1 MNMALSTI
9 AVVAVSIAACIFDLR
24 TRRIPNALTFGA
36 AMGAWVVALAQG
48 GPAALGWSTAAWLL
62 ATLLFF
68 PAFALGGMGA
78 GDVKLIGALG
88 AWLGP
93 LGVIYL
99 AFYTALAGGVMALV
113 AVLARG
119 YLREAFRN
127 LYLLL
132 MHWRVQGLRPHP
144 DLSLE
149 TSRGPRL
156 AYAIPI
162 AAGALA
168 TLWRQ

>member
-1 MNMALSTI
+1 MELSTI
-9 AVVAVSIAACIFDLR
+9 AVIAVSLTACIFDMR
-24 TRRIPNALTFGA
+24 TRRIPNVLTLGA
-36 AMGAWVVALAQG
+36 AAGAWVVALAQG

-132 MHWRVQGLRPHP
+132 MYWRVQGLRPHP

>member
-1 MNMALSTI
+1 MELSTI
-9 AVVAVSIAACIFDLR
+9 AVITVSLTACIFDVR
-24 TRRIPNALTFGA
+24 SRRIPNALTLGA
-36 AMGAWVVALAQG
+36 AVGAWILAVALG
-48 GPAALGWSTAAWLL
+48 GPSALGWSATGWLL
-62 ATLLFF
+62 GALLFF

-78 GDVKLIGALG
+78 GDVKLLAGLG

-93 LGVIYL
+93 VGVIYL

-113 AVLARG
+113 VVLARG
-119 YLREAFRN
+119 FFREAFRN
-127 LYLLL
+127 VWLLL
-132 MHWRVQGLRPHP
+132 MYWRIQGLRPHP
-144 DLSLE
+144 DLMLD

-168 TLWRQ
+168 TLWWQ

>member
-1 MNMALSTI
+1 MELSTI
-9 AVVAVSIAACIFDLR
+9 AVIAVSLIACVFDVR
-24 TRRIPNALTFGA
+24 SRRIPNALTLGA
-36 AMGAWVVALAQG
+36 AVTAWIFALAQG
-48 GPAALGWSTAAWLL
+48 GPSALGWSAGGWLI

-78 GDVKLIGALG
+78 GDVKLLGGLG

-93 LGVIYL
+93 VSVIYL
-99 AFYTALAGGVMALV
+99 AFYTALAGGIMALI

-119 YLREAFRN
+119 YLRQGFRN
-127 LYLLL
+127 IWLLL
-132 MHWRVQGLRPHP
+132 MYWRVQGLRPHP

-168 TLWRQ
+168 TLWWQ